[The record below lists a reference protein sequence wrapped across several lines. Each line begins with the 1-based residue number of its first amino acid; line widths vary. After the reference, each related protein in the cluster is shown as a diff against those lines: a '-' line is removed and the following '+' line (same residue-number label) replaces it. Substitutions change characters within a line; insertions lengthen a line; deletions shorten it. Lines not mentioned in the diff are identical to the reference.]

1 MIGPTKGVH
10 MNFILENNTNGDVS
24 LLHVSCGGGPSCA
37 TQGPE
42 AKRAADKLDKTSN
55 DQSLSCS

>member
-1 MIGPTKGVH
+1 